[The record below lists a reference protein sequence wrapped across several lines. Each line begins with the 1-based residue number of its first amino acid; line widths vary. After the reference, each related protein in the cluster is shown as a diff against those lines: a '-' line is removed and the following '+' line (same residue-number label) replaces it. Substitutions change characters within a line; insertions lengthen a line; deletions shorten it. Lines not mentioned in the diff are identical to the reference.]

1 MSAPP
6 KIRRPKTHLAL
17 AVIAAAALVPAAA
30 VLVFTSGVLLPQ
42 NTWRSGTTLV
52 SLSEDGTLRVKA
64 GWWFTVELFRNGVEF
79 TGRGAMAMNAYGE
92 EWTTNYLFGEKR
104 GKNPPWYD
112 HRSSITA
119 LIIDDGVT
127 HIGRNA
133 FAGLS
138 GITSVFIPNSVK
150 YIGHEA
156 FAGCTGLAT
165 VTVTKSVAYIGAGA
179 FGGPGLMSINVYESN
194 PAYSSLDGVLF
205 NKAKDT
211 LIVYPCGKQG
221 PYTIPKGVVSIEKF
235 AGSQFSGCTGLTSIT
250 IPASVAN
257 IAEKTFGPGLTYITV
272 HEDNPA
278 YSSLGG
284 VLFNKA
290 KDTLKE
296 YPAGR
301 EYPYT
306 IPDGVK
312 HIGARAFSGAA
323 GLTSVTLPK
332 SVASIGFGAFM
343 DCSGLV
349 SITIQNPLPPQLP
362 EIDTYDTFRRKT
374 AVERQCFYVP
384 EGSIDAYRSAE
395 GWNQFGCIRPIPPDN
410 GGSAA
415 VKNRP
420 LSIHDIAGTYQLDR
434 IENPWLEDDVRENIK
449 RELIP
454 SHNIFIIGKDYYILA
469 GYKMETDFIVRKIE
483 EEGFVPMEPAKI
495 SKHTS
500 EFYMLFPEIPRLFDR
515 VFTCYGRIWVIE
527 VLNYDTVV
535 IMVSNSF
542 LLYRRV
548 E

>member
-1 MSAPP
+1 M
-6 KIRRPKTHLAL
+6 
-17 AVIAAAALVPAAA
+17 
-30 VLVFTSGVLLPQ
+30 
-42 NTWRSGTTLV
+42 
-52 SLSEDGTLRVKA
+52 
-64 GWWFTVELFRNGVEF
+64 VELFRNGVEF
-79 TGRGAMAMNAYGE
+79 KGRGAMAMYAYGE
-92 EWTTNYLFGEKR
+92 DWTTNYLFGEKR
-104 GKNPPWYD
+104 GKNPPWHD

-119 LIIDDGVT
+119 LIIEDGVT
-127 HIGRNA
+127 HIGRSA

-138 GITSVFIPNSVK
+138 GITSVFIPSSVK

-156 FAGCTGLAT
+156 FA
-165 VTVTKSVAYIGAGA
+165 
-179 FGGPGLMSINVYESN
+179 
-194 PAYSSLDGVLF
+194 
-205 NKAKDT
+205 
-211 LIVYPCGKQG
+211 
-221 PYTIPKGVVSIEKF
+221 
-235 AGSQFSGCTGLTSIT
+235 GCTGLTSIT

-257 IAEKTFGPGLTYITV
+257 IAEKAFGPGLAYITV

-278 YSSLGG
+278 YSSLDG

-296 YPAGR
+296 YPAER
-301 EYPYT
+301 KYPMGERRGAYT

-312 HIGARAFSGAA
+312 HIGTRAFSGAA

-362 EIDTYDTFRRKT
+362 EIDTYDTFGRKT

-395 GWNQFGCIRPIPPDN
+395 GWNQFDCIRPIPPDN

-415 VKNRP
+415 VKSRP

-469 GYKMETDFIVRKIE
+469 GYKMKTGFIVRKIE

-495 SKHTS
+495 SHNTS

-535 IMVSNSF
+535 IKLSNSF